1 MMTIDKAI
9 AHAEWCAENSE
20 GECSDEH
27 RQLAEWLHE
36 LRRARMEIDL
46 LRELLFS
53 ACMHMDARQMVIAN
67 SSDQRGCGRGC
78 LEQLDGPRDAMCEV
92 GIEVDG

>member
-1 MMTIDKAI
+1 MTLDEAI
-9 AHAEWCAENSE
+9 EHCEQTARSCD
-20 GECSDEH
+20 GECSDDH
-27 RQLAEWLHE
+27 HQLAEWLRE
-36 LRRARMEIDL
+36 LRRARTEIDL

-78 LEQLDGPRDAMCEV
+78 LEQLDGLRDAICEV